1 MKIMTIEE
9 IARVTGATI
18 LQGDPRLK
26 IENVSIDTR
35 HLKKGSLFFALKG
48 ERYDAHDFLRQAVA
62 AGAACV
68 VVARHPGFIL
78 PAGLV
83 CLKVPDPKEAL
94 QKLARYNRQNCPAL
108 IVGITGSMGK
118 TTTKDILA
126 TLLAEK
132 LVTLKNNGNLNN
144 EIGLPLTLLEL
155 NTSHQVGV
163 VEMAMRGPGEIDFL
177 CRLAN
182 PDGAIITNIG
192 VAHLERLGSQDNL
205 ARAKGEI
212 LNHIPQNGFA
222 VLNGESPYIYREAR
236 RTQGKVLFFALRETL
251 VGQSSRLT
259 DILAFNLKT
268 VKKGTRFTVRINDHK
283 ITETEIYLPL
293 PGRHNVLNA
302 LAAIGAA
309 KILGLSLAEIQAGLT
324 KVTTSKMRLEI
335 YERNGLTII
344 NDTYNA
350 NPDSVLAALE
360 VLNEVAGQNP
370 KIAVLGDM
378 LELGSYT
385 FEGHQK
391 TGGAAAASNI
401 QYLVTVGELALQIAV
416 GASAAGMPKK
426 HIFTCRD
433 NDEAVSCLRKILVP
447 GSTVLIKGSRL
458 LKMEEIANKI

>member
-1 MKIMTIEE
+1 MKTITIEE

-48 ERYDAHDFLRQAVA
+48 ERYDAHDFLGQAVA
-62 AGAACV
+62 AGAAGA
-68 VVARHPGFIL
+68 VVARYPGFNL
-78 PAGLV
+78 PSNLTI
-83 CLKVPDPKEAL
+83 LKVPDPKEAL
-94 QKLARYNRQNCPAL
+94 QKLARYNRQKCPAL
-108 IVGITGSMGK
+108 IVGITGSTGK

-132 LVTLKNNGNLNN
+132 LVTLKTNGNLNN

-155 NTSHQVGV
+155 NTFHQIGI

-192 VAHLERLGSQDNL
+192 VAHLSRLGSQNNL

-212 LNHIPQNGFA
+212 LDHIAQNGFA

-236 RTQGKVLFFALRETL
+236 RARGRVLFFALREAA
-251 VGQSSRLT
+251 

-268 VKKGTRFTVRINDHK
+268 VKKGTRFTVRVNDLET
-283 ITETEIYLPL
+283 TETEMYLPL

-309 KILGLSLAEIQAGLT
+309 KILGFSLAEIKAGLA
-324 KVTTSKMRLEI
+324 KVTLSKMRLEI
-335 YERNGLTII
+335 SGRDGLTII

-350 NPDSVLAALE
+350 NPDSALAALE
-360 VLNEVAGQNP
+360 VLTEIAGQNP

-385 FEGHQK
+385 FEGHRK
-391 TGGAAAASNI
+391 TGEAVATSNI
-401 QYLVTVGELALQIAV
+401 QYLVTVGELALQIAA
-416 GASAAGMPKK
+416 GASAAGMSKT

-433 NDEAVSCLRKILVP
+433 NDEAVSCLQKILVP
-447 GSTVLIKGSRL
+447 GSVVLIKGSRL
-458 LKMEEIANKI
+458 LKMEDIVNKI

>member
-18 LQGDPRLK
+18 LQGDPRLEIK
-26 IENVSIDTR
+26 NVSIDTR
-35 HLKKGSLFFALKG
+35 HLIKGSLFFALKG
-48 ERYDAHDFLRQAVA
+48 ECYDAHDFLGQAAA
-62 AGAACV
+62 AGAVGA
-68 VVARHPGFIL
+68 VVARHPGFTL
-78 PAGLV
+78 PSDLV
-83 CLKVPDPKEAL
+83 LLKVPDPKEAL
-94 QKLARYNRQNCPAL
+94 QKLARHNRQSCPAL
-108 IVGITGSMGK
+108 IIGITGSTGK
-118 TTTKDILA
+118 TATKDILA

-132 LVTLKNNGNLNN
+132 LVTLKTNGNLNN

-163 VEMAMRGPGEIDFL
+163 LEMAMRGPGEIDLL
-177 CRLAN
+177 CHLAS

-212 LNHIPQNGFA
+212 LDHIPQNGFA

-236 RTQGKVLFFALRETL
+236 RARGKVLFFALRGTA
-251 VGQSSRLT
+251 
-259 DILAFNLKT
+259 DILAFDLKT
-268 VKKGTRFTVRINDHK
+268 VEKGIRFTVRINDVEA
-283 ITETEIYLPL
+283 TETEVYLPL

-309 KILGLSLAEIQAGLT
+309 KILGFSLAEIKAGLA
-324 KVTTSKMRLEI
+324 KVTLSKMRLEI
-335 YERNGLTII
+335 SERNGLTII

-360 VLNEVAGQNP
+360 VLNEVAGQKP

-378 LELGSYT
+378 LELGSYA
-385 FEGHQK
+385 FEGHRK
-391 TGGAAAASNI
+391 TGGAIAASNI
-401 QYLVTVGELALQIAV
+401 QYLVTVGELALQIAA

-426 HIFTCRD
+426 NIFTCRD
-433 NDEAVSCLRKILVP
+433 NDEAVSCLQKILVP
-447 GSTVLIKGSRL
+447 GGVMLVKGSRL
-458 LKMEEIANKI
+458 LKMEDIVNKI

>member
-1 MKIMTIEE
+1 MRTMTIEE

-18 LQGDPRLK
+18 LQGDPWLK

-35 HLKKGSLFFALKG
+35 HLKKESLFFALKG
-48 ERYDAHDFLRQAVA
+48 ERYDAHDFLEQAAA
-62 AGAACV
+62 AGAAGI
-68 VVARHPGFIL
+68 VVARHPGFTL
-78 PAGLV
+78 PSDLAI
-83 CLKVPDPKEAL
+83 LKVPDSKEAL

-108 IVGITGSMGK
+108 IIGITGSAGK

-132 LVTLKNNGNLNN
+132 LVTLKTNGNLNN

-155 NTSHQVGV
+155 NPSHQVGV

-192 VAHLERLGSQDNL
+192 LAHLERLGSQDNL

-212 LNHIPQNGFA
+212 LDHITQNGFA

-236 RTQGKVLFFALRETL
+236 RTPGKVLFFALR
-251 VGQSSRLT
+251 GAA

-268 VKKGTRFTVRINDHK
+268 VKKGIRFTMRINDHET
-283 ITETEIYLPL
+283 TETEIYLPL
-293 PGRHNVLNA
+293 PGRHNVFNA

-309 KILGLSLAEIQAGLT
+309 KILGFSLTEIQAGLA
-324 KVTTSKMRLEI
+324 KVTISKMRLEI
-335 YERNGLTII
+335 YEQNGLTII

-350 NPDSVLAALE
+350 NPNSVLAALE
-360 VLNEVAGQNP
+360 VLNDVAGQNP

-378 LELGSYT
+378 LELGSYA
-385 FEGHQK
+385 FEGHRK
-391 TGGAAAASNI
+391 TGRAAAASNI
-401 QYLVTVGELALQIAV
+401 QHLVTVGELALQIAV

-426 HIFTCRD
+426 SIFTCLD

-458 LKMEEIANKI
+458 LKMEDIANKI